1 MRDRH
6 SFQSDLGSAGRVW
19 GLRHRLIK
27 GPCKKVELEAMQYV
41 AKRTTVPVPKVF
53 TVYPYHDARIYIEM
67 EYIRG
72 IDLETAW
79 LDGHLEIAGY
89 VNQLRSL
96 EPPHKGFVGSA
107 SGEGGLDGRVGYS
120 PFSPFPG
127 HEGFHTIFSKNI
139 PIEDCAQVFG
149 QEVTDS
155 HTRYY
160 RSCFSH
166 ADLAPRNIIIE
177 NGKIAALIDWEY
189 GGWYLEY
196 WEYTKAHY
204 VPVGMSDWYE
214 GLKSAITRYD
224 DELRAEQN
232 PWTQCELPGMLF

>member
-53 TVYPYHDARIYIEM
+53 TVYPYHDARIHIEM

-79 LDGHLEIAGY
+79 LDGHLSHDQKKKHLISEIAGY

-107 SGEGGLDGRVGYS
+107 SGEGGLDGR
-120 PFSPFPG
+120 
-127 HEGFHTIFSKNI
+127 
-139 PIEDCAQVFG
+139 DCAQVFG

-189 GGWYLEY
+189 GGWYPEY

-232 PWTQCELPGMLF
+232 PWTQCELPGMHF